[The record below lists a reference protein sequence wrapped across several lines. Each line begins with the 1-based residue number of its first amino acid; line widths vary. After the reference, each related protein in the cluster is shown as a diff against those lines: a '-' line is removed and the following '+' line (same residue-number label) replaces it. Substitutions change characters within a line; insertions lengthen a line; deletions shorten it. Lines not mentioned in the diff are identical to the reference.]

1 MTTDKPLVSIVIPT
15 RNRREEVLVAVGS
28 CYAQTYRPIEVIVLD
43 DASTDGTEEA
53 VRGRFPETIYRR
65 HEICDGIAAL
75 RNHGL
80 REAHGDIVLSFDD
93 DSYFVDPDTVR
104 QVVENLDA
112 HPEAGALAMPYV
124 EPLRPPGR
132 KSAKPEERQPPRV
145 RSFTGCSGA
154 FRRQAA
160 TEAGG
165 YREFAAYSCEDDKD
179 LSIRLLDRGFST
191 VVGSSTPLVHLY
203 SPKREWGQR
212 YQMDLQS
219 KLIFDYLNIP
229 HPYMLPRMLVDASQ
243 LLIYRFTLSQLL
255 PRLGYILRAFGA
267 CAGIRGHRKPVSRE
281 TYRLYR
287 SLPRH
292 GPVSCGGDVPRPASD
307 SSHIR

>member
-15 RNRREEVLVAVGS
+15 RNRREEVLAALES
-28 CYAQTYRPIEVIVLD
+28 CFAQTYRPIEVIVLD
-43 DASTDGTEEA
+43 DASTDGTKAA
-53 VRGRFPETIYRR
+53 VSGRFPEAIFLR
-65 HEICDGIAAL
+65 HEVHCEAAVL
-75 RNHGL
+75 RNQGL
-80 REAHGDIVLSFDD
+80 REAHGDIVISLDD
-93 DSYFVDPDTVR
+93 DSYFVDPDTVH
-104 QVVENLDA
+104 QVVEDFGA

-124 EPLRPPGR
+124 EPLRPPQR
-132 KSAKPEERQPPRV
+132 ESARPEDQHSSRV

-165 YREFAAYSCEDDKD
+165 YREIAAYPKEDDKD
-179 LSIRLLDRGFST
+179 LCIRLLDRGFPT
-191 VVGSSTPLVHLY
+191 VGGSSTPLVHLY

-212 YQMDLQS
+212 YQLDLQS

-229 HPYMLPRMLVDASQ
+229 HPYMLPRMLADASQ
-243 LLIYRFTLSQLL
+243 LLVYRFTLSQLL

-281 TYRLYR
+281 IYRLYR

-292 GPVSCGGDVPRPASD
+292 GPVSYGGDVPRPASD
-307 SSHIR
+307 SSHIH